1 VRSGLVLLVGV
12 LGLTAWNVTRSAA
25 LAQARRSYAR
35 GDLVACLEQ
44 ALDHLQRRPW
54 SREAALLAAR
64 CLSRL
69 DYASDAEVYFA
80 RAGRLSLSDAQIRA
94 YGLARGPH
102 PEQAIPAFRAI
113 LEHSPENVTA
123 LRRMAAVLLAQ
134 TDSEGLLKL
143 AARLEQIRGGEVIG
157 SLLRGVVY
165 HNQKNHQQ
173 AVAAFERVLELDPQ
187 LDEMPASRGLFW
199 NHLTSD
205 LVASGRIE
213 EAGRYLSRVLEN
225 TLDAG
230 LMNRLG
236 ETFFLLGNLDSA
248 ESCFRQAAGLDSTGH
263 VPRWNLAKL
272 ALQRRRP
279 ADALQH
285 LNEAQPR
292 APRHYGVLYTLASVY
307 RQLGRTAE
315 LERVQEVI
323 RELRATPAPA
333 LRPVPSAGPRYAL

>member
-1 VRSGLVLLVGV
+1 VLVG
-12 LGLTAWNVTRSAA
+12 LLTLTAWNVTRSAA

-35 GDLVACLEQ
+35 GELVACLEQ

-54 SREAALLAAR
+54 SRAAALLAAR

-69 DYASDAEVYFA
+69 DYASDAEAYYA

-102 PEQAIPAFRAI
+102 PEQAIPAFREI
-113 LEHSPENVTA
+113 LERSPENVTA

-134 TDSEGLLKL
+134 TDTEGLLKL
-143 AARLEQIRGGEVIG
+143 AERLDQIRGGEVVG
-157 SLLRGVVY
+157 ALLRGVVY

-173 AVAAFERVLELDPQ
+173 AVAAFERVLELDPE
-187 LDEMPASRGLFW
+187 LGALPASRGLFW

-205 LVASGRIE
+205 LAALGRIE
-213 EAGRYLSRVLEN
+213 EAGRYLAKVLEN

-236 ETFFLLGNLDSA
+236 ETFFLQGNLDSA
-248 ESCFRQAAGLDSTGH
+248 ESCFRQAAGLDPVGYA
-263 VPRWNLAKL
+263 PRWNLAKL

-279 ADALQH
+279 AEALEY
-285 LNEAQPR
+285 LNEARPR
-292 APRHYGVLYTLASVY
+292 APRHYSVLYTLASVY

-315 LERVQEVI
+315 VERVQEVI

-333 LRPVPSAGPRYAL
+333 LRPMHGAWPRHAL